1 MAGESPPGLGVIHQ
15 VEGFHGVEED
25 EGLDIGLA
33 ERRQEALS
41 YFDALGR
48 REGFKCWVV
57 DTIAGS
63 HILSKPDDLRQ
74 SIASYSLR
82 HEFIADSHLEN
93 SGVIQPVRLSDAPS
107 ASTRAIDSESEAS
120 PKAK

>member
-1 MAGESPPGLGVIHQ
+1 MAGEFPPGLGVIHQ
-15 VEGFHGVEED
+15 VEGFHGVEEG

-33 ERRQEALS
+33 ERRQETLS

-48 REGFKCWVV
+48 RERFICWVV

-63 HILSKPDDLRQ
+63 HILSEPDNLRQ

-82 HEFIADSHLEN
+82 HEFIANGHSEN
-93 SGVIQPVRLSDAPS
+93 SSVIQSVRLSDAPS
-107 ASTRAIDSESEAS
+107 ASTRAIDSESEGS
-120 PKAK
+120 PKTK